1 MTPFDLL
8 QLSFDDVEVF
18 GKKPSKLWQ
27 EFGIAIKGS
36 RQLEWGRGLKKF
48 LEIEEKTDEELA
60 EETEQNA
67 ITLRPVD
74 DFIFSLLCH
83 YQKRHEFLQRLE
95 HDWKNGCFGCG
106 ETEKLLI
113 EILELELKRQ
123 EFT

>member
-1 MTPFDLL
+1 MGTWTEKLL
-8 QLSFDDVEVF
+8 
-18 GKKPSKLWQ
+18 
-27 EFGIAIKGS
+27 GID
-36 RQLEWGRGLKKF
+36 
-48 LEIEEKTDEELA
+48 EKTDEELA

-67 ITLRPVD
+67 IILRPVD

-123 EFT
+123 EFK